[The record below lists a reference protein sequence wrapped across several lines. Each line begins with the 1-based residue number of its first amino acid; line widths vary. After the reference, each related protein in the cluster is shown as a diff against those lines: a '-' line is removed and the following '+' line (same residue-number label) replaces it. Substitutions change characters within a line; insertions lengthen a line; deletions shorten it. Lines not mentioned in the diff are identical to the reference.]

1 MPMWL
6 SRTLLVGLGIVFV
19 LLPFHAFLS
28 TWGGTAIGPLWV
40 WKSWKELLLAGLFV
54 LTLGWL
60 LSSPRR
66 FRELFG
72 RSYVLLLTV
81 YVVLTLILATVFIGQ
96 NGSDATAA
104 GLAMNLRYVLGA
116 VLAYALFRYSDLSE
130 TWLKRSAWFLIGVGT
145 FVAILGIIQALLLP
159 NDFLAQFGYDKEATI
174 APATLIDNNPHL
186 LRAFGTLRGPND
198 FGAFLIMPILLVVAY
213 AKRLPAWA
221 VVSSMFFMSWALVL
235 SSSRSAWLG
244 ALAAIA
250 VFGGVYATRSF
261 SRRYVLGAMTALI
274 FVGVVGLYAAINV
287 SVLRMAI
294 FHSSPGDSSLTEGS
308 TDNHLSA
315 TLGGVERVAEN
326 PLGCGPGCAG
336 PASYYGD
343 SAKIS
348 ENYFVQIAEEVGI
361 AGFVVFAALLAVI
374 GRELYQQAKNQLLA
388 RVLLAA
394 LAGYVVIGMLLHVWA
409 DDPLSMTWWM
419 LVGALLG
426 YNEGQQWKKS
436 KNSSRS
442 QTSSSS

>member
-1 MPMWL
+1 M
-6 SRTLLVGLGIVFV
+6 VI
-19 LLPFHAFLS
+19 
-28 TWGGTAIGPLWV
+28 
-40 WKSWKELLLAGLFV
+40 
-54 LTLGWL
+54 
-60 LSSPRR
+60 
-66 FRELFG
+66 
-72 RSYVLLLTV
+72 
-81 YVVLTLILATVFIGQ
+81 
-96 NGSDATAA
+96 
-104 GLAMNLRYVLGA
+104 
-116 VLAYALFRYSDLSE
+116 
-130 TWLKRSAWFLIGVGT
+130 
-145 FVAILGIIQALLLP
+145 
-159 NDFLAQFGYDKEATI
+159 
-174 APATLIDNNPHL
+174 
-186 LRAFGTLRGPND
+186 
-198 FGAFLIMPILLVVAY
+198 
-213 AKRLPAWA
+213 
-221 VVSSMFFMSWALVL
+221 
-235 SSSRSAWLG
+235 
-244 ALAAIA
+244 
-250 VFGGVYATRSF
+250 
-261 SRRYVLGAMTALI
+261 I

-287 SVLRMAI
+287 PVLRMAI

-374 GRELYQQAKNQLLA
+374 GRELYRQAKNQLLA